1 MISQLKR
8 EALDALK
15 GKWGLAVGAT
25 LLVGILIGAVEMLTT
40 GIFSIFWGWEEASD
54 SLTVSIIV
62 MLVIGPL
69 TVGASYFVLNVIRGT
84 NARIG
89 HIFRWFNDGSKFM
102 KSFLTYLLMNVYLVL
117 WTLLLIIPG
126 IIKSFSYSMTYFILN
141 DHPEYTA
148 NQAITESRRMMNG
161 HKMDYFLLCLS
172 FLGWFILSILTLGI
186 GFLWLVPYFYTTSA
200 AFYEEISKEYYKKE
214 NTTF

>member
-15 GKWGLAVGAT
+15 GKWGVAVGAT

-40 GIFSIFWGWEEASD
+40 GIFSMFWGWEEANE
-54 SLTVSIIV
+54 SLTVTIIA
-62 MLVIGPL
+62 MFIIGPL
-69 TVGASYFVLNVIRGT
+69 TIGASYFVLNVIRRT

-102 KSFLTYLLMNVYLVL
+102 KSFLTYLLMNVYLIL

-148 NQAITESRRMMNG
+148 NQAITESRCMMNG

-200 AFYEEISKEYYKKE
+200 AFYEEISKKYYKKE
-214 NTTF
+214 DTNF

>member
-8 EALDALK
+8 EARNSLS
-15 GKWGLAVGAT
+15 GRWGLAVGAT
-25 LLVGILIGAVEMLTT
+25 LLIGILIGIIELAMT
-40 GIFSIFWGWEEASD
+40 GIFSIFWGWKEARESI
-54 SLTVSIIV
+54 TVSILAMII
-62 MLVIGPL
+62 IGPITL
-69 TVGASYFVLNVIRGT
+69 GAYYLVLNAVRGKEV
-84 NARIG
+84 RIG
-89 HIFRWFNDGSKFM
+89 YIFKWLSDGSKIM
-102 KSFLTYLLMNVYLVL
+102 KSFFTYLLMCVYLAL

-148 NQAITESRRMMNG
+148 NQAITESRRMMDG

-172 FLGWFILSILTLGI
+172 FLGWFILSVVTFGI

-200 AFYEEISKEYYKKE
+200 AFYEEISKKYYKVKL
-214 NTTF
+214 